1 MSGMGR
7 CADKRIERNV
17 AYLLRCPESTVPE
30 AMQACKY
37 STNKNVNTTKQM
49 AVGCTHKKAI
59 DAKKKATPPN
69 VIDAS
74 KVGTSTMSPLTT
86 ALTSGDSAKVRYLG
100 VYLYPCMPNTT
111 AVKQET
117 D

>member
-1 MSGMGR
+1 MLDQQYLVNYQQIVEYHWPEIFPNMSGMGR

-59 DAKKKATPPN
+59 DAKKKATPQ
-69 VIDAS
+69 
-74 KVGTSTMSPLTT
+74 M
-86 ALTSGDSAKVRYLG
+86 
-100 VYLYPCMPNTT
+100 
-111 AVKQET
+111 
-117 D
+117 